1 MTKLFASKK
10 DIISIQEFM
19 INFIGREYDGKEKLT
34 HHVMEM
40 YLYQKGLPRVS
51 KVQFSSVRKN
61 DILEGKYILVK
72 DDNNQIFGYVN
83 PKSRSLNILMNEIT
97 NLNKKK
103 NLGKI
108 RNTILREAGYTHD
121 NDGTVITKEEW
132 QQYQA
137 ELMLQAT
144 DKINRQKYISKR
156 HYY

>member
-1 MTKLFASKK
+1 MTKLYASKK

-19 INFIGREYDGKEKLT
+19 VNFIGKEYDGTEKLT

-61 DILEGKYILVK
+61 DILTGKYILVK

-83 PKSRSLNILMNEIT
+83 PKSRSLDILMNEIAI
-97 NLNKKK
+97 LNKKK
-103 NLGKI
+103 NLEKI
-108 RNTILREAGYTHD
+108 RNIILKESGYTHD
-121 NDGTVITKEEW
+121 NDGTVISKEEW

-137 ELMLQAT
+137 ELMLEIT